1 VRAVLALEHVSF
13 GYHRGRCVLQDV
25 SLQVAPGEVLALVG
39 PNGVGKSTL
48 LRLMAGLRRPWEG
61 QLLLAGRDMAL
72 MSRREVART
81 VAVVP
86 QEVHMPFPFTVRQ
99 VVELGRTPYVKP
111 FALGGDH
118 RDRTAVERALA
129 LLGLEG
135 MAHRPFVE
143 LSGGERRRVII
154 AMALAQEPQLL
165 LLDEPTAHLD
175 IGHQVEVMG
184 LLSRLAHEGLAR
196 SGRPPRFKPSPP
208 VCPPRGSPSPRSLA
222 GPGAPR
228 GGSAPPPRLGGI
240 RHSSSLTAAGRAAG
254 HGLGR
259 PLRRPQT
266 VEVAHHLD

>member
-13 GYHRGRCVLQDV
+13 GYHSGRCVLQDV

-184 LLSRLAHEGLAR
+184 LLSRLAHEGLAVVAALHDLNLALR
-196 SGRPPRFKPSPP
+196 FAHRVALLHRGRLLAQGPPEEVLRPHLVSE
-208 VCPPRGSPSPRSLA
+208 VY
-222 GPGAPR
+222 
-228 GGSAPPPRLGGI
+228 GI
-240 RHSSSLTAAGRAAG
+240 
-254 HGLGR
+254 
-259 PLRRPQT
+259 PLRLLRQDGQQVMVWDAPYGVPRQ
-266 VEVAHHLD
+266 